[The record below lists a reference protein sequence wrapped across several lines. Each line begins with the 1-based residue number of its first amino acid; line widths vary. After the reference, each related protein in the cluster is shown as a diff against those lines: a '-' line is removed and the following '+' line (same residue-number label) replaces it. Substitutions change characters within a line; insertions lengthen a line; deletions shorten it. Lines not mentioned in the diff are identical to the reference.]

1 GHGDSSMDIVSPI
14 EVSGVIRPAQ
24 SMRVLWVIE
33 KVPHYSKSLVVVK
46 QSFLLMQ
53 LAWQCHSHNGLV
65 SGAGVR

>member
-1 GHGDSSMDIVSPI
+1 MVGFECLNV
-14 EVSGVIRPAQ
+14 

-53 LAWQCHSHNGLV
+53 LAWQCHSHNDLV